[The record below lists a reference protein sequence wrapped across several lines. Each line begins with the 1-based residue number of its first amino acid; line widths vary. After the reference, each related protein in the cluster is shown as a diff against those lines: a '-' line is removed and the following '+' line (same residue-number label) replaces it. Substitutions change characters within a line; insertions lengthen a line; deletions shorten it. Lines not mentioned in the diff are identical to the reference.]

1 MTTEE
6 DIAWFKSTFRPIPKP
21 ELPDDAVEYSIYHIP
36 SSPAPAVIDEAAET
50 RARLI
55 EVQRSAA
62 DLTKDMLKD
71 YIWQREAFK
80 LEIAKEDGTK
90 YIFLSARN
98 LLTVSVVGIS
108 SLQGRTNYGDSIED
122 EWVIVYLLREL
133 TKRHKDIWVKVADS
147 DGEFLLIEAAG
158 TLPAWIEP
166 DVADNRVS
174 VVLMLESTM
183 C

>member
-36 SSPAPAVIDEAAET
+36 SAPAPAFIDEAAET

-62 DLTKDMLKD
+62 VLTKDLLKD

-80 LEIAKEDGTK
+80 LEIAKEDGMEH
-90 YIFLSARN
+90 ISLSDAN
-98 LLTVSVVGIS
+98 
-108 SLQGRTNYGDSIED
+108 SLNV
-122 EWVIVYLLREL
+122 WL
-133 TKRHKDIWVKVADS
+133 
-147 DGEFLLIEAAG
+147 
-158 TLPAWIEP
+158 
-166 DVADNRVS
+166 
-174 VVLMLESTM
+174 
-183 C
+183 